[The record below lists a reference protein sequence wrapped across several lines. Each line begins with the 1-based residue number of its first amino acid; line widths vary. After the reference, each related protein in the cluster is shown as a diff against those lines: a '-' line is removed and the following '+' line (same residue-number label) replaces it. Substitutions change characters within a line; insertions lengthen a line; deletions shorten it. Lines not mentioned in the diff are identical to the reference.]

1 MGGTQDSVLTRSG
14 PMDFGKTLST
24 VELTGIKFRRSKMT
38 FQHLVQAFASQ
49 HNHLYLIIY
58 LFPTVA

>member
-1 MGGTQDSVLTRSG
+1 
-14 PMDFGKTLST
+14 MDFGKTLST